1 MLCSLERVLLSRTDR
16 GSQPSV
22 GGNLQANKGL
32 ARSRVSVWLV
42 LGSGSLAFPKHCV
55 EAPRQIDMPETR
67 EKVK

>member
-32 ARSRVSVWLV
+32 ARSRVSVLARIRV
-42 LGSGSLAFPKHCV
+42 RVSAFPKHCV
-55 EAPRQIDMPETR
+55 EAPRQIDVPERR